1 MTIQSQLSMLMVL
14 LFVDA
19 VVDNDSDAVRLADV
33 DAVTVADDGAVFLM
47 LLIVIQ
53 C

>member
-1 MTIQSQLSMLMVL
+1 MTILLQMMMVL

-19 VVDNDSDAVRLADV
+19 VVGDDVDAVRLVDV
-33 DAVTVADDGAVFLM
+33 DAVTVADDGVVFLM
-47 LLIVIQ
+47 LSIVIQ